1 MTNNNAPNI
10 YPAIRYADAPA
21 AIEWLKKA
29 FGFEEL
35 KVVPGENGTV
45 RHAELRLGPGV
56 IMLGSGGK
64 VKKERP
70 RDHADADISLYVAVD
85 DPDAHYARA
94 KAAGAEIIRDVI
106 DTDHGSR
113 DYGAL
118 DLEGNVW
125 WFGTY
130 WPVASG

>member
-10 YPAIRYADAPA
+10 YPAIRYADARA

-35 KVVPGENGTV
+35 IVVPGENGTV

-56 IMLGSGGK
+56 IMLGGGGK
-64 VKKERP
+64 AKTERP
-70 RDHADADISLYVAVD
+70 RGFEDVDISLYVAVD
-85 DPDAHYARA
+85 DPDAHFARA
-94 KAAGAEIIRDVI
+94 KAAGAEITSEPY

-113 DYGAL
+113 DYEAL

-130 WPVASG
+130 RAAASE

>member
-64 VKKERP
+64 VKTERP
-70 RDHADADISLYVAVD
+70 RDHADADNLAV
-85 DPDAHYARA
+85 R
-94 KAAGAEIIRDVI
+94 GR
-106 DTDHGSR
+106 R
-113 DYGAL
+113 
-118 DLEGNVW
+118 
-125 WFGTY
+125 
-130 WPVASG
+130 

>member
-1 MTNNNAPNI
+1 MTNDNAPNI

-35 KVVPGENGTV
+35 MVASGENGTV
-45 RHAELRLGPGV
+45 AHAELRLGPGI

-64 VKKERP
+64 VKTQRP
-70 RDHADADISLYVAVD
+70 RTFADVDISLYLAVD

-94 KAAGAEIIRDVI
+94 KAAGAEITREPN
-106 DTDHGSR
+106 DTEYGSR
-113 DYGAL
+113 EYEAL

-125 WFGTY
+125 GFGTY
-130 WPVASG
+130 RPVVNG

>member
-1 MTNNNAPNI
+1 MTSNNAPNI
-10 YPAIRYADAPA
+10 FPSIRYADAPA

-35 KVVPGENGTV
+35 IVVPGENGTV

-56 IMLGSGGK
+56 IMLGSGGSAK
-64 VKKERP
+64 TERP
-70 RDHADADISLYVAVD
+70 RGFEDVDISLYVAVD
-85 DPDAHYARA
+85 DPDAHFARA
-94 KAAGAEIIRDVI
+94 KAAGAEITNEPY

-113 DYGAL
+113 DYSAL

-130 WPVASG
+130 QPVASA